1 MPSDHAFL
9 VGSIKIPLLSNL
21 STFPAFRIIVDIK
34 PLHGNWKWKK
44 YSIINSQLHRIN
56 NWLEWDSFLLPS
68 MQDDKISI
76 SLVTNEYNKHFLSHC
91 SFFTKG
97 NDKKLTEERETLT
110 RGHTSALCLFNYSN
124 IASSICRT
132 KSSVMIRC
140 SCAKMKPSM
149 KKSRLWEVWS
159 GIILN

>member
-1 MPSDHAFL
+1 MPSDCSRIFDRKHKNTSAIKL
-9 VGSIKIPLLSNL
+9 VDL
-21 STFPAFRIIVDIK
+21 FRIPYYEVDIK

-110 RGHTSALCLFNYSN
+110 RGHTSAMWCLFNYSN

-132 KSSVMIRC
+132 KSSANTLFMC
-140 SCAKMKPSM
+140 QNETENEGFPPF
-149 KKSRLWEVWS
+149 
-159 GIILN
+159 

>member
-1 MPSDHAFL
+1 M
-9 VGSIKIPLLSNL
+9 
-21 STFPAFRIIVDIK
+21 
-34 PLHGNWKWKK
+34 KK

-91 SFFTKG
+91 FFTKG

-110 RGHTSALCLFNYSN
+110 RGHTSAMWCLFNYSN

-140 SCAKMKPSM
+140 SCAKMKPRM
-149 KKSRLWEVWS
+149 RVFLHSRYCLWQRNRSLCTLHWS
-159 GIILN
+159 IGSFETG